1 MELQH
6 STCGNELEK
15 ETFAIYPNPSNGNVK
30 INFESS
36 NDKHTVEVY
45 SVSGQKVFEKE
56 YNNTSNASVSNL
68 QKGFY
73 LVTVTK
79 EGKSTTKKLIVN

>member
-1 MELQH
+1 MKKYIEH
-6 STCGNELEK
+6 FKNHFPKAIGDFNTEEK
-15 ETFAIYPNPSNGNVK
+15 KRKRLYK
-30 INFESS
+30 ILRK
-36 NDKHTVEVY
+36 DI
-45 SVSGQKVFEKE
+45 FEKE

>member
-1 MELQH
+1 MD
-6 STCGNELEK
+6 ELEK
-15 ETFAIYPNPSNGNVK
+15 ESFAIYPNPSNGTVK
-30 INFESS
+30 INFENA
-36 NDKHTVEVY
+36 NDKHDVIIF

-56 YNNTSNASVSNL
+56 YNNISNASVSNL